1 MKTDLPT
8 AIETDVRVREGAEPI
23 RDGVDAWLDV
33 FTRLLRLPE
42 SESGAI
48 RDELEGHLR
57 DRVNDLLVSGVT
69 EHDATRQAIEELGD
83 AAILAQ
89 RFKEAS
95 KSPKR
100 RWLMNLAVIGA
111 AGAALTLSLATFT
124 SQSSVSPARQA
135 PPVAANVYEEPLLE
149 SLNTPVTL
157 DGSETW
163 SEFFDMIRDAT
174 GGTMTDWND
183 YANLPI
189 GHDDEVGFSAN
200 GAPISDVLEQMNAQF
215 RRGFYDELVLVPMQH
230 GGVHITS
237 RSAHDQRTITLVSYD
252 IAAAVDQIGADE
264 YQGGDVMAKS
274 ALREDV
280 AGLIMR
286 FVEPDHWI
294 DNGGDLA
301 QMSIVGDT
309 LFIEAPARFLPRI
322 EWILAQLA
330 EGQAP
335 AIREGEQARGGGGR

>member
-1 MKTDLPT
+1 MKTDVQAT
-8 AIETDVRVREGAEPI
+8 TDVRVREGAEPI

-57 DRVNDLLVSGVT
+57 DRVNDLLVSGVS
-69 EHDATRQAIEELGD
+69 EHDATRRAIEELGD

-89 RFKEAS
+89 RFKDAS

-111 AGAALTLSLATFT
+111 AGAALTLSVASFT
-124 SQSSVSPARQA
+124 SLPAGSSARQA
-135 PPVAANVYEEPLLE
+135 PTVAASVYEEPLQE
-149 SLNTPVTL
+149 SLSTPVTL

-163 SEFFDMIRDAT
+163 SAFFDMIRDAT
-174 GGTMTDWND
+174 GGTMTDWRD
-183 YANLPI
+183 YDQLPI

-200 GAPISDVLEQMNAQF
+200 GAPISGVLEQMNAQF
-215 RRGFYDELVLVPMQH
+215 RRDFYDELVLVPMEQ

-237 RSAHDQRTITLVSYD
+237 RSAHDRRTITLVSYD
-252 IAAAVDQIGADE
+252 IADVLR
-264 YQGGDVMAKS
+264 QGVTEQSVNK
-274 ALREDV
+274 L
-280 AGLIMR
+280 LLTY
-286 FVEPDHWI
+286 VEPDQWL

-301 QMSIVGDT
+301 KHTIVGDT
-309 LFIEAPARFLPRI
+309 LFVEAPARFLPRI

-330 EGQAP
+330 DGQAP
-335 AIREGEQARGGGGR
+335 EIRQGEPAGGRGGR